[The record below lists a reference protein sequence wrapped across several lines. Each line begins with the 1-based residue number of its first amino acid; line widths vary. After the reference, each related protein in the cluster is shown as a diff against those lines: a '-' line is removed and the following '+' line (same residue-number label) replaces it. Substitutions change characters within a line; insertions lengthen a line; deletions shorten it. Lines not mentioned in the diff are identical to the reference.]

1 MKELTGAILNIRR
14 ENSAIVL
21 KPEQEMAMG
30 EMLW

>member
-1 MKELTGAILNIRR
+1 MKKLKGAVLNIRR
-14 ENSAIVL
+14 ENGTIVL